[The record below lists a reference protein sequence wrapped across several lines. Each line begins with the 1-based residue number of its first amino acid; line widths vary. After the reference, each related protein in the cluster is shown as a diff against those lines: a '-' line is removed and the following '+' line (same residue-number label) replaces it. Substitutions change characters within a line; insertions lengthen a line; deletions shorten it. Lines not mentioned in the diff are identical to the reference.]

1 VYRLP
6 FGLSAYW
13 AGRSALCLGGC
24 SLAPPRVTSRF
35 RPTLSRADS
44 IAPPARFVLLAGP
57 RQVSRQLPGLATS
70 LGQKPGSCERGSGG
84 APRGDFTTPRLC
96 HRRASFLGPGGAVG
110 FGPSTPGL
118 LVVELRGFCLVSSCF
133 GLGVVV
139 TAPAA
144 PHLRLSNALSF
155 PRGLQ
160 SPSGAATSLWRA
172 QGSALPA
179 PWAGCLAGSKDLEP
193 FATIEL

>member
-1 VYRLP
+1 MALPTRLKLLRP
-6 FGLSAYW
+6 W
-13 AGRSALCLGGC
+13 RGGHRP
-24 SLAPPRVTSRF
+24 SPPRAASRF
-35 RPTLSRADS
+35 RPTLSRAAS
-44 IAPPARFVLLAGP
+44 KAPPARLFLPTGP
-57 RQVSRQLPGLATS
+57 RQVSRQLSGLAAL
-70 LGQKPGSCERGSGG
+70 LGKKFWGSERSRGG
-84 APRGDFTTPRLC
+84 APRGGFTTPRFPPQ
-96 HRRASFLGPGGAVG
+96 RASFLGGGGAGG
-110 FGPSTPGL
+110 FGPSTPRL
-118 LVVELRGFCLVSSCF
+118 LVVELWRLRLVSSCF

-139 TAPAA
+139 TAPTA

-160 SPSGAATSLWRA
+160 SPSGAATSLLRA